1 VLYKPHLL
9 LEAPAD
15 AVFAWF
21 PLEQPLT
28 AGTAVEESAELEED
42 VLPAEETF
50 PADTDLKFKGHAVG
64 HIHNRL
70 DYWMNNFHLDNYV
83 QCILAQGLRIPVD

>member
-42 VLPAEETF
+42 VLPADWKKMSF
-50 PADTDLKFKGHAVG
+50 QRK
-64 HIHNRL
+64 RL
-70 DYWMNNFHLDNYV
+70 SRL
-83 QCILAQGLRIPVD
+83 IPT